1 MTSDLL
7 EKQSQSD
14 ELSQY
19 LTEIRQY
26 PRLTPEEELEL
37 AARCAQEDMDAIR
50 KMVNSNLRL
59 VVSIAREYAGRGVP
73 LLDLVQEGSIGLL
86 AAARRF
92 DHRLEY
98 RFSTYATKWIRQG
111 ITRCLQNHGMIRV
124 PAHTAERIR
133 RVAAARAAFQQEYGT
148 EPTEK
153 QLSALC
159 GLTEDK
165 IRQLQQL
172 EPQVCS
178 LDTPVGDG
186 EDELSLLLENI
197 QAEQPYEELVRQE
210 LDQTL
215 GELMDSLDPR
225 QQLVLRLHYGLE
237 DGVCRS
243 YEQIAQ
249 QLGVS
254 KERARQIEKQAMR
267 QLQKRG
273 SAVGL
278 EEFLE

>member
-7 EKQSQSD
+7 EKQTQSD

-19 LTEIRQY
+19 LMEIRQY
-26 PRLTPEEELEL
+26 PRLTPEEEREL
-37 AARCAQEDMDAIR
+37 AARCAQGDMDAIR
-50 KMVNSNLRL
+50 RMVNSNLRL
-59 VVSIAREYAGRGVP
+59 VVSIAREYTGRGVP

-86 AAARRF
+86 AAAKRF

-111 ITRCLQNHGMIRV
+111 ISRCLQNHGMIRV
-124 PAHTAERIR
+124 PAHMAERIR
-133 RVAAARAAFQQEYGT
+133 RVAAARAAFHQEYGT
-148 EPTEK
+148 EPTAK

-186 EDELSLLLENI
+186 EDELGFLLENI
-197 QAEQPYEELVRQE
+197 QAQQPYEELVRQE

-215 GELMDSLDPR
+215 GELMSSLDPR
-225 QQLVLRLHYGLE
+225 QQLVLRLRYGLD
-237 DGVCRS
+237 DGICRS

-254 KERARQIEKQAMR
+254 KERARQIEKQAMH

>member
-7 EKQSQSD
+7 EKQNQSD

-26 PRLTPEEELEL
+26 PRLTPEEEREL

-111 ITRCLQNHGMIRV
+111 ITRCLQSHGMIRV

-186 EDELSLLLENI
+186 EDELGFLLENI

-237 DGVCRS
+237 DGICRS

-254 KERARQIEKQAMR
+254 KERARQIEKQAMH